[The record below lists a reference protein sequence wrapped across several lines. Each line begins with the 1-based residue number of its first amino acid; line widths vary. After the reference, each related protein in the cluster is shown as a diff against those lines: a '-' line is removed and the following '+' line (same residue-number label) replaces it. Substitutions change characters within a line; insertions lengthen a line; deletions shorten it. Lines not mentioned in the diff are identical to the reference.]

1 MKRFKDG
8 LMAVIM
14 VIGLMSFVGYNILTP
29 VNAGEEEKKE
39 AAKEEKAAKET
50 KKAAPKAKK
59 AAVKRENVVLTVSP
73 QLSELDPKTTIDI
86 MGSGLLPD
94 EEVRILFTDAVGTKN
109 DIGDYVKPELKA
121 NQSGAFLTSFD
132 CSAFIRDKR
141 ITPGAF
147 ELVVTD
153 KERKPLAKAY
163 VYFKAAKK
171 AAPARPAPAPA
182 AAPAKGD
189 SADKGEKKADAA
201 KGGGAA
207 KGEKKAE

>member
-1 MKRFKDG
+1 MKRFKVS
-8 LMAVIM
+8 LMAAIM

-29 VNAGEEEKKE
+29 VNARAEEKKD
-39 AAKEEKAAKET
+39 AAKEEQAAKET
-50 KKAAPKAKK
+50 KKATPKAKK
-59 AAVKRENVVLTVSP
+59 AAVKRENAVVAVSP

-86 MGSGLLPD
+86 MGSGFLPD

-171 AAPARPAPAPA
+171 AAPARPA